1 MPGNNWLKKLRG
13 YWKKPVVRAV
23 AALAVAALAG
33 VVQFRLARIPLP
45 VEVGDKKKVS
55 IPPIRSGEKLIIDG
69 LAAPTQKRPLFAY
82 RGDPKEVVDIHLEQ
96 ASITPETRA
105 NYRLNQKFESVD
117 RLAYTTRPP
126 GRSTGVCATDVAAA
140 AANDGSP
147 PTRIVLFQSEGPG
160 NQDYRNLAVELDREV
175 FVDIS
180 TNPPAGPPT
189 DTDEDGPGCIKVLA
203 STTLKH
209 RLEGGSLMKG
219 RLIPNARLDLRFLP
233 LNPSAPIWNGYDGIF
248 EPLRF
253 TSPIFQ
259 AKAIT
264 ISSPNGSALFEAAS
278 SSPAE
283 PLRVN
288 KLTIGSNELQ
298 TDISGMGYLRV
309 RGEPITLSV
318 FERLKEYPLFSALF
332 LAINGALATWLLSQ
346 LSSLFKT
353 QNAQSPKKPK
363 RRKR

>member
-1 MPGNNWLKKLRG
+1 MSDRHWLKRLKG
-13 YWKKPVVRAV
+13 YWRKPLVRVV
-23 AALAVAALAG
+23 AAVAVAALAG

-45 VEVGDKKKVS
+45 VEVGDKKKVG

-69 LAAPTQKRPLFAY
+69 LVAPPQKRALFAY
-82 RGDPKEVVDIHLEQ
+82 RGDPKEAVDIHLDQ

-117 RLAYTTRPP
+117 RLSYATRPA
-126 GRSTGVCATDVAAA
+126 GSSTGVCTTDVAGVATEG
-140 AANDGSP
+140 NP

-160 NQDYRNLAVELDREV
+160 NQVYRNLAVELDREV

-180 TNPPAGPPT
+180 TNPPAGPPM
-189 DTDEDGPGCIKVLA
+189 DTDEDGPGCRKLLA
-203 STTLKH
+203 SISLKNG
-209 RLEGGSLMKG
+209 LEGGSLIKF
-219 RLIPNARLDLRFLP
+219 RLMPSARLDLRFLP
-233 LNPSAPIWNGYDGIF
+233 LNPNAPIWNSYDGIF

-259 AKAIT
+259 AKAIS
-264 ISSPNGSALFEAAS
+264 ISSPNGSTLFEAAS
-278 SSPAE
+278 STPAE

-288 KLTIGSNELQ
+288 RLTIGSNELQ
-298 TDISGMGYLRV
+298 TDLSGMGYVKV

-318 FERLKEYPLFSALF
+318 FDRLREYPLFGALF

-346 LSSLFKT
+346 LRSLFKT
-353 QNAQSPKKPK
+353 QKAQTQKKPK
-363 RRKR
+363 RRKP